1 MRLEVPSARS
11 PGYFLIISEF
21 CFGCRSFLI
30 RMLRIKIIEDLLHD
44 PQSPASPSRQ
54 MRDGLRD
61 KAYARRSEL
70 QRQTKCLRRRFP
82 THWREAIV
90 APVPSNASR
99 NVLSRRGAFVRPRR
113 FTRSFFLRGPIIKCV
128 NCRSVAP
135 FSTGLSDGRLEK
147 VTAGDLDHIGA
158 PAQVRAHHHH
168 FAVTQTALARAG
180 VRWRRSPCRS

>member
-21 CFGCRSFLI
+21 CFGCRFFLI
-30 RMLRIKIIEDLLHD
+30 RMPRIKIIEDLLHD

-70 QRQTKCLRRRFP
+70 QRQTKCLRRRLP

-99 NVLSRRGAFVRPRR
+99 NVSSRPGAFVRPRR
-113 FTRSFFLRGPIIKCV
+113 FTRSLFSS
-128 NCRSVAP
+128 RSNH
-135 FSTGLSDGRLEK
+135 K
-147 VTAGDLDHIGA
+147 VRKMSVGGAVLD
-158 PAQVRAHHHH
+158 RT
-168 FAVTQTALARAG
+168 F
-180 VRWRRSPCRS
+180 RWPPREGHSR